1 MLTIQVLIVG
11 FALFALA
18 IVVSRFRKR
27 GLGLLEFLV
36 WFSFWSAVGVVGIV
50 PDITYRFAAL
60 LGVGRGVDA
69 VSYVTLL
76 MLCYLAFRQ
85 RITVRN
91 LEQQVT
97 QLVRKL
103 ALQEADRR
111 R

>member
-1 MLTIQVLIVG
+1 MLTIQVLVVG

-18 IVVSRFRKR
+18 LAVSRFRKR
-27 GLGLLEFLV
+27 SIGLLEFLV
-36 WFSFWSAVGVVGIV
+36 WFSFWSAVGVVGVV

-85 RITVRN
+85 RIASRN
-91 LEQQVT
+91 LEQQLT
-97 QLVRKL
+97 QLVRRL
-103 ALQEADRR
+103 ALEDAERR